1 MKTLAS
7 ENTTGLRDFK
17 NRKQVLRRKGLA
29 ELLHMCMQ
37 CTFVLCCHAAVALGA
52 WPAAYASTWPTA
64 RQPFASLYTH
74 YILFDEYFP
83 FPLTIRACTS
93 FHMHA

>member
-1 MKTLAS
+1 MKTLAN
-7 ENTTGLRDFK
+7 ENTTGLLL
-17 NRKQVLRRKGLA
+17 NCKGFT
-29 ELLHMCMQ
+29 ELLHICMQ

-52 WPAAYASTWPTA
+52 WPAAYASNWPTA

-93 FHMHA
+93 FHIHA